1 METDVQ
7 TLQRW
12 IGESRSIVFFG
23 GAEVSTAWRE
33 LARKSQY
40 LKKNSSPRLNTMD
53 EATAIR
59 DPRSLPRAL
68 HRSTSIPW
76 V

>member
-1 METDVQ
+1 MG
-7 TLQRW
+7 RW
-12 IGESRSIVFFG
+12 MFSTGIKPRP
-23 GAEVSTAWRE
+23 TAWRDP
-33 LARKSQY
+33 ARKSQY

-59 DPRSLPRAL
+59 APRSLPRAL